1 MKKMDMK
8 RKMLSLLFIVVMLVS
23 LAGCGTTSKNEEAAK
38 YTAKTKTYTDMA
50 GREVTLSTNINKIVT
65 LRYMD
70 TNILAAILGKDFDKK
85 VISVGQDLKA
95 NDIDMYNKYSQT
107 FDMSKIVECGSV
119 YDDSVSCEKLL
130 ELEPDIIIVDYAFIN
145 KGSVK
150 KLIEAGLPVVVID
163 GDGSNPKNDPLYGM
177 VDSMSMLGDMLGYKE
192 KTDEMVKYARSKIDN
207 ILKITSEAI
216 KESSKKPSVYFE
228 LGNVKPE
235 EIGTTRGD
243 TSSGLGALLKRLG
256 AENIGEG
263 HGMEVLNPEI
273 VLTSDPNMIM
283 IGGANWNP
291 TENIMRFG
299 YFMNEEQSKKH
310 LEEYTKRAG
319 WSDLSAVKNGRLY
332 GFHFNYAKYPYSFA
346 MIEYIVKKLW
356 PEQFKDVDPEADLKE
371 FFSKYMPI
379 EYSGVFFEDWK
390 DK

>member
-1 MKKMDMK
+1 MKKIS
-8 RKMLSLLFIVVMLVS
+8 RKLICLLISVITVFCLV
-23 LAGCGTTSKNEEAAK
+23 GCGGVAAK
-38 YTAKTKTYTDMA
+38 KEDVAKDAPKTKTYTDMA
-50 GREVTLSTNINKIVT
+50 GRQVTLSTDIKKIVT

-119 YDDSVSCEKLL
+119 YDDSVSSEKLL
-130 ELEPDIIIVDYAFIN
+130 ELDPDVIIVDYAFIE

-150 KLIEAGLPVVVID
+150 KLMEAGLPVVVID
-163 GDGSNPKNDPLYGM
+163 GDGSNSKNDPLY
-177 VDSMSMLGDMLGYKE
+177 SMLNSMAMLGEMLGYKQ
-192 KTDEMVKYARSKIDN
+192 KTDEMVSYAKGKIDN
-207 ILKITSEAI
+207 LLKITSDAA
-216 KESSKKPSVYFE
+216 KQNAKKPSVYFE
-228 LGNVKPE
+228 LGNVTSG

-243 TSSGLGALLKRLG
+243 TTSGLGALLKRLG

-263 HGMEVLNPEI
+263 HGMDALNPEI
-273 VLTSDPNMIM
+273 VLTSDPDMIM

-291 TENIMRFG
+291 TSNIMRFG
-299 YFMNEEQSKKH
+299 YFMNEEDSKKH

-319 WSDLSAVKNGRLY
+319 WSDLSAIKNGRLY
-332 GFHFNYAKYPYSFA
+332 GFHFNYAKYPYGFA
-346 MIEYIVKKLW
+346 MIEYISKKLW
-356 PEQFKDVDPEADLKE
+356 PEQFENVDPNADLKE

-390 DK
+390 

>member
-1 MKKMDMK
+1 MKQIHIK
-8 RKMLSLLFIVVMLVS
+8 RKVLSLLFILVMVIS
-23 LAGCGTTSKNEEAAK
+23 IAGCGTAAK
-38 YTAKTKTYTDMA
+38 KEESIKDTPKTKKYTDMA
-50 GREVTLSTNINKIVT
+50 GREVTLATDIKKIVT

-107 FDMSKIVECGSV
+107 FDMSNIVECGSV
-119 YDDSVSCEKLL
+119 YDDSVSSEKLI
-130 ELEPDIIIVDYAFIN
+130 ELEPDIIIVDYAFIE

-150 KLIEAGLPVVVID
+150 KLMEAGMPVVVID
-163 GDGSNPKNDPLYGM
+163 GDGSNPKNDPLYSM
-177 VDSMSMLGDMLGYKE
+177 LDSMSMLGDMLGYKE
-192 KTDEMVKYARSKIDN
+192 KTDEMVKYARGKIDN
-207 ILKITSEAI
+207 LLKITSQAI
-216 KESSKKPSVYFE
+216 KENSKKPSVYFE
-228 LGNVKPE
+228 LGNVTPR

-263 HGMEVLNPEI
+263 HGMDALNPEI
-273 VLTSDPNMIM
+273 VLTKDPDMIM

-291 TENIMRFG
+291 TANIMRFG
-299 YFMNEEQSKKH
+299 YFMNEEDSKKH

-319 WSDLSAVKNGRLY
+319 WIDLSAIKNGKLY
-332 GFHFNYAKYPYSFA
+332 GFHFNYAKYPYGFA
-346 MIEYIVKKLW
+346 MIEYIGKKLW
-356 PEQFKDVDPEADLKE
+356 PEQFKDIDPKADLKE
-371 FFSKYMPI
+371 YFSKYMPI